1 MSDMGP
7 LQRMLNRTTLST
19 QRLLH
24 THILDLG
31 EYFLHPSTSTST
43 STSQDPGP
51 ASFSPHFEQHEVGA
65 TQRESPWMAVL
76 LQRAVEDKERAL
88 KQQEECL
95 QVCFKEALLA
105 RERLEA
111 EQRQGERVEQQ
122 AQFEE
127 RCVGL
132 REEMEREMRLAV
144 KETCRRMRAEIQRE
158 VEEERLREVETMEAK
173 VQENVKRLV
182 RETEVCVRQQCERE
196 AQKDLQIL
204 QDRHT
209 MELALMQSRHRQLEQ
224 GLARVTGE
232 RMRYETEFKRL
243 QCSYRQFVDL
253 TESSLHS
260 DYLLKLR
267 HLGREPGY
275 TDAAVQTDD
284 VINTQHFT

>member
-7 LQRMLNRTTLST
+7 LQRMLNRTSLST

-24 THILDLG
+24 THILGLG
-31 EYFLHPSTSTST
+31 EYFLPPSTST

-51 ASFSPHFEQHEVGA
+51 SSFSPHTEQPEVGA
-65 TQRESPWMAVL
+65 TQGESPWMAVF
-76 LQRAVEDKERAL
+76 LQRAEEDKEKSL

-111 EQRQGERVEQQ
+111 EQRQGERVKQQ
-122 AQFEE
+122 AQFAE

-132 REEMEREMRLAV
+132 REEIEREMRLAV
-144 KETCRRMRAEIQRE
+144 EETCGRMRLEMQRE
-158 VEEERLREVETMEAK
+158 VEEERQREVEAMEAK

-209 MELALMQSRHRQLEQ
+209 VELALMQSRQECLHMHTHNVQAAGAGSGQSHR
-224 GLARVTGE
+224 GE
-232 RMRYETEFKRL
+232 DE
-243 QCSYRQFVDL
+243 
-253 TESSLHS
+253 
-260 DYLLKLR
+260 
-267 HLGREPGY
+267 
-275 TDAAVQTDD
+275 
-284 VINTQHFT
+284 I

>member
-24 THILDLG
+24 THILGLG
-31 EYFLHPSTSTST
+31 EYFLSPSTSTST

-51 ASFSPHFEQHEVGA
+51 ASFSPHSEQLEVGA
-65 TQRESPWMAVL
+65 TQGESPWMAVF
-76 LQRAVEDKERAL
+76 LQRAEEDKERSL

-132 REEMEREMRLAV
+132 REEIEREMRLAV
-144 KETCRRMRAEIQRE
+144 EETCGRMRAAIQRE
-158 VEEERLREVETMEAK
+158 VEEERQREVEAKEEK

-196 AQKDLQIL
+196 AQKDLQTL

-209 MELALMQSRHRQLEQ
+209 VELALMQSRYRQLEQ

-232 RMRYETEFKRL
+232 RMSYETEFKRL

-267 HLGREPGY
+267 RLGREPGY
-275 TDAAVQTDD
+275 TDVAVQTDD
-284 VINTQHFT
+284 VTNTHFT

>member
-24 THILDLG
+24 THILDRTYGWKFRGPSWSNGFYNCTLG
-31 EYFLHPSTSTST
+31 KGTAANPKITLFLTSPEAYYHKPLSTVPILTTISLSLFPSLSIHPFFLSSFFPSLTPFLLTFLLTTIALYFP
-43 STSQDPGP
+43 PF
-51 ASFSPHFEQHEVGA
+51 FSPLF
-65 TQRESPWMAVL
+65 PP
-76 LQRAVEDKERAL
+76 K
-88 KQQEECL
+88 CL

-111 EQRQGERVEQQ
+111 EERQGERVEQQ

-132 REEMEREMRLAV
+132 RQEIEREMRLAV
-144 KETCRRMRAEIQRE
+144 EETCGRMRAEIQRE
-158 VEEERLREVETMEAK
+158 VEEERRREVEAMEAK

-209 MELALMQSRHRQLEQ
+209 VELALMQSRQE
-224 GLARVTGE
+224 
-232 RMRYETEFKRL
+232 
-243 QCSYRQFVDL
+243 C
-253 TESSLHS
+253 LHI
-260 DYLLKLR
+260 
-267 HLGREPGY
+267 HTHNVHG
-275 TDAAVQTDD
+275 T
-284 VINTQHFT
+284 H